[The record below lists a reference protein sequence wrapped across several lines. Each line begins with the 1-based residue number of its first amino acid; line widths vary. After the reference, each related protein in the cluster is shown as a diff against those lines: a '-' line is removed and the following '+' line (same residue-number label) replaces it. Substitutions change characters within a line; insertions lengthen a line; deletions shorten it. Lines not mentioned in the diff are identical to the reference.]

1 MKKIY
6 AYLLMIMIL
15 IMTGVAFAYTPVHL
29 NQHVIQTNL
38 SAKNI
43 PSKLLLRED
52 TPDIQTRE
60 ITEEKVEEEVVDQP
74 KVSTSTEQES
84 VLEVIPP
91 EQESVPEVIPPE
103 QNSVSLEHAVGSMS
117 SYGPDCVGCNGYLAN
132 GFNGMSSI
140 YYEDP
145 TYGVVRIVAA
155 DRKYP
160 FGTIIKV
167 TGSKWGDFNA
177 IVMDRGGNIGF
188 GRRFLFDLLWAS
200 EAEAANAGTSY
211 DTSFDVLR
219 LGY

>member
-74 KVSTSTEQES
+74 EVSTSTEQES
-84 VLEVIPP
+84 V
-91 EQESVPEVIPPE
+91 PEVIPSE
-103 QNSVSLEHAVGSMS
+103 QDSVSLEHAVGSIS

-188 GRRFLFDLLWAS
+188 GRRFLFDLLWTS